1 MMLEVRP
8 PQSKQRDESTPIA
21 YPKPMLDAIREFFN
35 EHMAGPQAPGDERH
49 TIELATAAL
58 LIETARTDGEI
69 GPEERESILRAVR
82 AKFGLATEEADTLM
96 RLAEEEARTAS
107 DYYQFTSLIN
117 ERFTLQQ
124 KERVIELMWQVAYAD
139 AALDAHEQHLMRKI
153 ADLLYVPHGNY
164 IAAKMRARD
173 AAAR

>member
-1 MMLEVRP
+1 ML
-8 PQSKQRDESTPIA
+8 S
-21 YPKPMLDAIREFFN
+21 AIRDFF
-35 EHMAGPQAPGDERH
+35 EKHLATPETSSDERH

-58 LIETARTDGEI
+58 LVETARMDGEI
-69 GPEERESILRAVR
+69 APAEHAAILSAVR
-82 AKFGLATEEADTLM
+82 AKFGLGAEEADTFV
-96 RLAEEEARTAS
+96 RLAEQEARTAN

-117 ERFTLQQ
+117 RRFTLEQ

-139 AALDAHEQHLMRKI
+139 AALSAHEQHLMRKI

-173 AAAR
+173 AAGH